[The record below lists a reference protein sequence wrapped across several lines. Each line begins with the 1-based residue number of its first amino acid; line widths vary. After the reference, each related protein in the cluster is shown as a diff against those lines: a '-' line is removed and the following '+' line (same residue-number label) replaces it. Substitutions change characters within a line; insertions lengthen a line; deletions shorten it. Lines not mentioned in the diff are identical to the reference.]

1 MANEKR
7 LIDANALLK
16 ELRQE
21 LRECRKDADEF
32 GGENILWAE
41 GIEFAIDTVKQM
53 KKVDAV
59 EVVRCKDCEQWKCHG
74 IPFDITKGTCH
85 NPRFHLHHGHVID
98 ECFMPI
104 TNETHFCSYGERKE
118 DA

>member
-7 LIDANALLK
+7 LIDANVLLK

-59 EVVRCKDCEQWKCHG
+59 EVVRCKDCTMCHYEPSNDSYRCSSFNG
-74 IPFDITKGTCH
+74 MYRIVEPG
-85 NPRFHLHHGHVID
+85 
-98 ECFMPI
+98 EY
-104 TNETHFCSYGERKE
+104 CSYGVRRPD
-118 DA
+118 DAV